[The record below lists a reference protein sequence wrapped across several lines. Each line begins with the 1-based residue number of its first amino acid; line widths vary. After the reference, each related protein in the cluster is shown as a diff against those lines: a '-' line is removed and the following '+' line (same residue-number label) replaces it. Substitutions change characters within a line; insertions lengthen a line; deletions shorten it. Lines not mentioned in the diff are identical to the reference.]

1 MRLAVA
7 ALAVVVAAFFGA
19 RLHDHDRCE
28 DARGRRSSAPR
39 SAARR
44 VDPDGDRPHPR
55 ARAAARR
62 ARLRRRAPCT
72 RRGDDEQA
80 APLARE
86 ATRDEPDNAAAWR
99 ALAETAQAPAEAR
112 AAERRLRDLD
122 PAGAP
127 LLGSLN
133 RSAGRST
140 R

>member
-1 MRLAVA
+1 MRLAAA
-7 ALAVVVAAFFGA
+7 ALAVVAAAFFAA

-28 DARGRRSSAPR
+28 GARNDIFTATLKGAP
-39 SAARR
+39 
-44 VDPDGDRPHPR
+44 P
-55 ARAAARR
+55 AAADVAAIREH
-62 ARLRRRAPCT
+62 C
-72 RRGDDEQA
+72 RGTSALVAVAGALHAQGRDDQA

-86 ATRDEPDNAAAWR
+86 ATEEEPASAAAWR

-112 AAERRLRDLD
+112 AAARRLKELD

-127 LLGSLN
+127 LRGSLN